1 MVDSHGNLLP
11 RASASNALSPSLLN
25 LMVDVSSYPTIIVD
39 HNLAIVHFNR
49 DAEEVLR
56 MSGPKGPRPG
66 SPLEDYLPGESC
78 ETLRIALGKSSI
90 ERGTSSEAKV
100 AVDVTGKKY
109 PVVVMPV
116 GLLNDDNKEPS
127 QAYLI
132 IVKMEGRGAKDQQA
146 VKLAS
151 LGEFAAGIAHELN
164 TPLASISLIAENLL
178 EDVKDESISKELKKI
193 LTQVEFSAKTVQE
206 ILAFARKDNPSF
218 ELVDLSKVLN
228 DSVEKL
234 HMERKWRLKV
244 DLQKGLPKVK
254 ADPFQL
260 QDVFTNILRNAK
272 EAMKEG
278 GEIEVRLSSDDDWV
292 IADIRDKGEGIPKE
306 NLEHIFKPFFTTK
319 PHGQGIG
326 LGLSICQ
333 RIILNHK
340 GELHV
345 TSQVGMG
352 TTFTIRLPRGD
363 TI

>member
-1 MVDSHGNLLP
+1 MVDSLGSVVP

-25 LMVDVSSYPTIIVD
+25 LVVEMSSFPTIIID
-39 HNLAIVHFNR
+39 PNLAIIHFNR

-56 MSGPKGPRPG
+56 MSGPKGPRSG

-78 ETLRIALGKSSI
+78 ETLRAALKRCSF
-90 ERGTSSEAKV
+90 EHGTSLEAKV
-100 AVDVTGKKY
+100 SVDVTGKKY
-109 PVVVMPV
+109 PAVVMPV
-116 GLLNDDNKEPS
+116 GLLEDAKKVPT
-127 QAYLI
+127 QGYLVM
-132 IVKMEGRGAKDQQA
+132 VKMEGRGAKDQQSI
-146 VKLAS
+146 KLAS

-178 EDVKDESISKELKKI
+178 EDIKDETVRKELKKI

-228 DSVEKL
+228 DSIEKL
-234 HMERKWRLKV
+234 HLERKWRLKI
-244 DLQKGLPKVK
+244 DTQPGLPKVK

-260 QDVFTNILRNAK
+260 QDVFVNLLRNAK

-278 GEIEVRLSSDDDWV
+278 GEIEVILSSSEDWIV
-292 IADIRDKGEGIPKE
+292 VDIKDKGEGIPKE
-306 NLEHIFKPFFTTK
+306 NLEHIFQPFFTTK

-345 TSQVGMG
+345 TSQVGKG
-352 TTFTIRLPRGD
+352 TTFTVRFPRGD

>member
-1 MVDSHGNLLP
+1 MVESLG
-11 RASASNALSPSLLN
+11 ASVPKASVSNALSPSMLKLLIE
-25 LMVDVSSYPTIIVD
+25 MSSYPTLVID
-39 HNLAIVHFNR
+39 PRLAIMHFNR

-78 ETLRIALGKSSI
+78 ETLLAALGRCSI

-100 AVDVTGKKY
+100 AVDVTGKRY

-116 GLLNDDNKEPS
+116 GLLDESRNAPA
-127 QAYLI
+127 QAYFVM
-132 IVKMEGRGAKDQQA
+132 VKMEGRGAKDTQA
-146 VKLAS
+146 AKLAS

-178 EDVKDESISKELKKI
+178 EDVKDEAVRKELKKI

-218 ELVDLSKVLN
+218 ELVDLSKVLK
-228 DSVEKL
+228 DSLEKL
-234 HMERKWRLKV
+234 HLERRWRLRTDV
-244 DLQKGLPKVK
+244 ASNLPKVK

-260 QDVFTNILRNAK
+260 QDVFMNLLRNAK

-278 GEIEVRLSSDDDWV
+278 GEIVVRMYSTEDWV
-292 IADIRDKGEGIPKE
+292 IADILDTGEGIPQE
-306 NLEHIFKPFFTTK
+306 NLEHIFQPFFTTK

-340 GELHV
+340 GEIHV
-345 TSQVGMG
+345 TSQLGKG
-352 TTFTIRLPRGD
+352 TTFTVRLPRGD
-363 TI
+363 SV

>member
-1 MVDSHGNLLP
+1 MVDSLGTPVP
-11 RASASNALSPSLLN
+11 RAGASNALSPSLLN
-25 LMVDVSSYPTIIVD
+25 LIVDTSSYPTIIID
-39 HNLAIVHFNR
+39 HNLSIVHFNR

-56 MSGPKGPRPG
+56 MTRPKGPRPG

-78 ETLRIALGKSSI
+78 ETLRTALGRCSL
-90 ERGTSSEAKV
+90 ERGTSSESKV
-100 AVDVTGKKY
+100 AVDVTGKRY

-116 GLLNDDNKEPS
+116 GLLDDVKKVPT
-127 QAYLI
+127 QAYLVM
-132 IVKMEGRGAKDQQA
+132 VKMEGRGARDQQA

-178 EDVKDESISKELKKI
+178 DDVKDEAIKKELRKI

-228 DSVEKL
+228 DSIEKL
-234 HMERKWRLKV
+234 HLERKWRLRF
-244 DLQKGLPKVK
+244 DIQPGLPKIK

-260 QDVFTNILRNAK
+260 QDVFINIIRNAK
-272 EAMKEG
+272 EAEKEG
-278 GEIEVRLSSDDDWV
+278 GEIAVRLFANEDWV
-292 IADIRDKGEGIPKE
+292 VADITDTGEGIPKE
-306 NLEHIFKPFFTTK
+306 NLVHIFQPFFTTK

-345 TSQVGMG
+345 TSEVGKG